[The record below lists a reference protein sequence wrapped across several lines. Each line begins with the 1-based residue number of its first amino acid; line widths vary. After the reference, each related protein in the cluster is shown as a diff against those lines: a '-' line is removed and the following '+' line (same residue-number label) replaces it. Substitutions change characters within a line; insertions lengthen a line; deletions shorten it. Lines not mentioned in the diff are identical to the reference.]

1 MRSISFDAPHGA
13 DQKRIAFVRLVP
25 PPLSWR
31 SNGADQ
37 EVSRPSQ
44 EPASHLHET
53 SEDRA
58 AAHSSLCSH
67 ETSKWLQHRFAREHG
82 NRTQA
87 WYGFQALGCDSKI

>member
-1 MRSISFDAPHGA
+1 MSLLQEHELSVRSISFDAPHGA

-44 EPASHLHET
+44 EPASHLHES

-58 AAHSSLCSH
+58 GRSCLIV
-67 ETSKWLQHRFAREHG
+67 QP
-82 NRTQA
+82 
-87 WYGFQALGCDSKI
+87 